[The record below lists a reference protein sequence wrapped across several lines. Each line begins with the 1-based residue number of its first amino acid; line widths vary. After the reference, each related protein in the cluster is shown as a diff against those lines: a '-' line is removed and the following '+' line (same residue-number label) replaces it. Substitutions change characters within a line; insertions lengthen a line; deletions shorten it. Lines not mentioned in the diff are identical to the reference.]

1 MDLLQDLSRMLNALI
16 EGKLSGYPAQ
26 QRSCHMNRFP
36 ASSRLR
42 WLALTGSNGIGLIA
56 LTAALVGCST
66 EQRAVQAAQQRAEVA
81 AIVNAYDNQL
91 VQPGEPYALLSGQPR
106 PIDDAA
112 VYSPY
117 RLQDINGKALDS
129 PTYSF
134 WHARPLPRDLAFSEL
149 RIPVGTHDLTIV
161 GGAVRKYRT
170 RFTNVKFE
178 AGKRYAIADEL
189 GPEGTLVYI
198 AEYRQDKRFAPIDK
212 DYYVIGK
219 RVSDAV
225 KRGGSTVMNTQP
237 SKP

>member
-1 MDLLQDLSRMLNALI
+1 
-16 EGKLSGYPAQ
+16 
-26 QRSCHMNRFP
+26 MNRLP
-36 ASSRLR
+36 GSSPRR
-42 WLALTGSNGIGLIA
+42 WLTFIGSNGIGLIA

-66 EQRAVQAAQQRAEVA
+66 EQQFVRAAQQRADVA
-81 AIVNAYDNQL
+81 AIVNAYDSQL
-91 VQPGEPYALLSGQPR
+91 VQPGEPYASLSGQPR

-117 RLQDINGKALDS
+117 RLHEINGKALDS

-161 GGAVRKYRT
+161 GGAVRRYRT
-170 RFTNVKFE
+170 TFTNVKFE
-178 AGKRYAIADEL
+178 AGKRYAIVDKL

-225 KRGGSTVMNTQP
+225 KRGGSTVTNMQA